1 MSNELNQLL
10 DEYRD
15 HVRLYV
21 WYMPSPFSFV
31 QGKANK
37 QLAAQHRNNAHVA
50 WSQYMEKKKAGK

>member
-10 DEYRD
+10 DESRD

-21 WYMPSPFSFV
+21 WYTPSEFSFV

-37 QLAAQHRNNAHVA
+37 QLASQHRINAQVA
-50 WSQYMEKKKAGK
+50 WFQYQLKKKAGK